1 MSNAKLCRKS
11 QVALEYAYRLQD
23 KTSCSIFWIR
33 ADSEASFVQDYTNLA
48 RVAGLS
54 LELKGSDLLSAVKQW
69 VENLTNWVLILDNA
83 DNLEI
88 FKKATKPTTD
98 QQQISLNLLQ
108 FVPRTQAET
117 IIWTSRDSSILGSII
132 NVQRGVE
139 IGAMASEEAVELFHG
154 MCGISG
160 DKTPSTDEAELLDL
174 LENLPLA
181 IVQAAAYIRKTKVSI
196 QQYRKLFSESTS
208 QQTSLLS
215 YEFEDN
221 YRLGVPNSV
230 MRTWLI
236 SMRQIAKE
244 SACSEKIL
252 NTIAFFNNKGI
263 PFELVKA
270 AAGPTFSEDEVLV
283 AAGRL
288 TEYSF
293 LQVQKSVGNGPPTYD
308 EHRLVHLA
316 TRQAL
321 TDLQA
326 RSTSGHALG
335 IMSDLFPSGE
345 YGTWE
350 SCVLYLPH
358 ALKAAEWQEAE
369 GWSTRA
375 SILLESIARY
385 YLEQGRSSEAKELLT
400 KVLHL
405 RREVLGSR
413 HPDTIRA
420 MANLAISYRQQ
431 DQLDTAEKLGTEI
444 LQLLKEILGPR
455 HPDTIRA
462 MANLAISYR
471 QQDQLDTAE
480 KLGTEMLQLLKEIL
494 GPRHPDTIRT
504 MANLA
509 STYRRQG
516 QLDTAEKLYTKVLQ
530 LQKQVLGP
538 RHPDTIRTMG
548 NLASTYWQQGQ
559 LDTAEKLETEVLQL
573 QKQVLGPRHP
583 DTIRAMANLASTYWQ
598 QGRFDSTELEDLQI
612 EVLELRKEVL
622 GPEHPDS
629 ILAMKNLVFTWQ
641 KQGEFEKVKQLENEI
656 LELQRE
662 ALEEPMLPE
671 TITATEELTD
681 NSRPRRSFAGERN
694 GEM

>member
-1 MSNAKLCRKS
+1 
-11 QVALEYAYRLQD
+11 
-23 KTSCSIFWIR
+23 
-33 ADSEASFVQDYTNLA
+33 
-48 RVAGLS
+48 
-54 LELKGSDLLSAVKQW
+54 
-69 VENLTNWVLILDNA
+69 
-83 DNLEI
+83 
-88 FKKATKPTTD
+88 
-98 QQQISLNLLQ
+98 
-108 FVPRTQAET
+108 
-117 IIWTSRDSSILGSII
+117 
-132 NVQRGVE
+132 
-139 IGAMASEEAVELFHG
+139 MASEEAVELFHG

-321 TDLQA
+321 TDSQA

-358 ALKAAEWQEAE
+358 ALKAAEWKEAE

-375 SILLESIARY
+375 SILLGSIARY

-405 RREVLGSR
+405 RREVLG
-413 HPDTIRA
+413 
-420 MANLAISYRQQ
+420 
-431 DQLDTAEKLGTEI
+431 
-444 LQLLKEILGPR
+444 PR

-462 MANLAISYR
+462 MANLA
-471 QQDQLDTAE
+471 L
-480 KLGTEMLQLLKEIL
+480 
-494 GPRHPDTIRT
+494 
-504 MANLA
+504 
-509 STYRRQG
+509 TYR
-516 QLDTAEKLYTKVLQ
+516 
-530 LQKQVLGP
+530 
-538 RHPDTIRTMG
+538 
-548 NLASTYWQQGQ
+548 QQGQ

-573 QKQVLGPRHP
+573 QKQVLGSRHP
-583 DTIRAMANLASTYWQ
+583 DTIWAMANLASTYWQ